1 MNVKGGPDRRFKNN
15 PRLRIMLYGSIKFT
29 IRIGLNMQWYCS
41 RPASTRQ
48 LSHAISFYAAPPEVP
63 WELDGVPHE
72 LLRCFATVTFGRVR
86 GSCH

>member
-15 PRLRIMLYGSIKFT
+15 PWLRIMLYGSIKFT
-29 IRIGLNMQWYCS
+29 TRTGLNMQWYCS

-63 WELDGVPHE
+63 
-72 LLRCFATVTFGRVR
+72 LRA
-86 GSCH
+86 